1 MGSPIAPVLANI
13 FLRHHEQLWPICT
26 KVLLFISTINMLMI
40 LCLFNNEHE
49 ALLFF
54 EFLNSQHDSSKFTME
69 KEVNNTLAFLD
80 VFINDKDPT
89 NLITSVYH
97 KKTLTGLLANLFS
110 FTSISYKLGRIRTL
124 FDRAY
129 KINNTLLGF
138 NEEGKKLSYIFKK
151 NQFP

>member
-1 MGSPIAPVLANI
+1 MANMYKSPSIHFYRRYVDDT
-13 FLRHHEQLWPICT
+13 F
-26 KVLLFISTINMLMI
+26 
-40 LCLFNNEHE
+40 CLFNNEHE
-49 ALLFF
+49 ALLLF
-54 EFLNSQHDSSKFTME
+54 EFLSSQHDSIKCTME

-80 VFINDKDPT
+80 FFINNKDPT

-97 KKTLTGLLANLFS
+97 RKTLTGLLTNFFS
-110 FTSISYKLGRIRTL
+110 FTSISYKLGLIRTL

-129 KINNTLLGF
+129 KLNNTLLGF